1 MRDVV
6 SVLTCPF
13 WHTPNPVNVPAQLM
27 ATLTQ
32 LDLAGADRAQDKVV
46 FCDGPFP
53 FDEIRTSTS
62 PRTWRVIDRS
72 GPSGSVSAFWWV
84 FAHALKLNC
93 DRLLFFEDD
102 VFVCKGT
109 VKRMQAIGV
118 PDSAAMIR
126 YYDSVEW
133 PPGTPPG
140 LYRSPGIGRHP
151 LGLIGMQGVVIPKD
165 TLNLLNFSSAGCPTS
180 SRPADIVLSELLH
193 AHGRHVLTHIPSLV
207 QHEGVISRSGAG
219 PHQASNFAGYNY
231 DAS

>member
-1 MRDVV
+1 
-6 SVLTCPF
+6 
-13 WHTPNPVNVPAQLM
+13 M

-32 LDLAGADRAQDKVV
+32 LDLAGADKAHVKIV

-62 PRTWRVIDRS
+62 SRTWRVVARDT

-84 FAHALKLNC
+84 FEHALKLEC

-118 PDSAAMIR
+118 PDGAAMIR

-133 PPGTPPG
+133 PRGTPPG

-151 LGLIGMQGVVIPKD
+151 LGLIGMQGVVIPRD
-165 TLNLLNFSSAGCPTS
+165 TLALLYFTSAASPES
-180 SRPADIVLSELLH
+180 IRPADIVLSEVLH
-193 AHGRHVLTHIPSLV
+193 AHGRHVLTHLPSLV

-219 PHQASNFAGYNY
+219 PHQAPNFAGYNY
-231 DAS
+231 DAG